1 MKEEYKAPKMEIAKF
16 EVADII
22 ITSSVEE
29 GE

>member
-22 ITSSVEE
+22 TSSVEE